1 VVRIIRKS
9 VMGIIIGLVLA
20 AIAAAASGEDLPRV
34 LILGFDGMDPNVADL
49 MMREGRLPNLERM
62 RQKGSFCRLETSIP
76 PQSPVAWSNFITG
89 KNPGGHGIYDF
100 IARTPEDYLPYLS
113 TTVTDDAVKTLK
125 IGPWEIPLLLKLGS
139 WRIPLASGGVKL
151 LRKGTAWW
159 EILEEHGVPVV
170 SLRLPSNFPPSGNT
184 TRSLSGMGTPDMLGT
199 YGTFSFYTTKP
210 YVVTQETGGKIYIVD
225 NFDNKV
231 KTNLYGPP
239 NNLLAGSP
247 ETEIPFMVYIDPDYP
262 VVKIEIQDSE
272 IVLNEKEWSD
282 WVTVR
287 MELLELAGI
296 SLASAQGIVRF
307 YLKSVR
313 PDFELY
319 MSPIQIDPRAPA
331 VPISTPADYSQ
342 ELARAIGP
350 FYTQGIAEETWAL
363 NEGRL
368 NEKEYLTQTE
378 FVFEQTKRMLDY
390 ELNRFDWGVLYC
402 YFSSLDCLQHMFWR
416 LRDPEHPMYD
426 EELAAEYGGVIE
438 HFYARFDSVLGYTME
453 RVGDDATIIALS
465 DHGFTTFRKNVH
477 LNTWLYWNDYIT
489 LRDDFREESEEFFE
503 NVDWSGTKAYA
514 LGLNGFYINQIGR
527 EGEGIVAPGPE
538 KEHLLD
544 EIKRKLLAV
553 EDPETGEK
561 MIAQVYKA
569 SECYSGEC
577 VREAPDLV
585 IGYNAGY
592 RASWETALGK
602 ITRSLVNDNTKKWS
616 GDHCM
621 AKEVVPGVLFTSKR
635 IGYTQ
640 PALYDLA
647 PTILGEFGIDKL
659 PDMDGT
665 DLFTREMVSK

>member
-1 VVRIIRKS
+1 MLRK
-9 VMGIIIGLVLA
+9 G
-20 AIAAAASGEDLPRV
+20 AIAVVICFLIMTAVTASGAEDRPRV

-49 MMREGRLPNLERM
+49 MMREGRLPNLERL
-62 RQKGSFCRLETSIP
+62 RQRGSFCRLETSVP

-89 KNPGGHGIYDF
+89 KNPGGHGIFDF
-100 IARTPEDYLPYLS
+100 IARKPETYLPYLS
-113 TTVTDDAVKTLK
+113 TTFTDDEVKTLK
-125 IGPWEIPLLLKLGS
+125 IGPWEIPLILKLGS
-139 WRIPLASGGVKL
+139 WRIPLASGEVEL

-184 TRSLSGMGTPDMLGT
+184 TRSISGMGTPDMLGT

-210 YVVTQETGGKIYIVD
+210 YVVTEETGGRIYIVD

-231 KTNLYGPP
+231 EAKLFGPP
-239 NNLLAGSP
+239 NNLLEGSP
-247 ETEIPFMVYIDPDYP
+247 ETEIPFTVYVDPDYP
-262 VVKIEIQDSE
+262 VVKIEGQDSE
-272 IVLNEKEWSD
+272 LVLNEKEWSD

-287 MELLELAGI
+287 LDLLELAGS

-319 MSPIQIDPRAPA
+319 ISPIQIDPRSPA
-331 VPISTPADYSQ
+331 VPISTPADYSK
-342 ELARAIGP
+342 ELAEAIGP

-368 NEKEYLTQTE
+368 NEQEYLTQTE
-378 FVFEQTKRMLDY
+378 FIFEQTKRMLDY
-390 ELNRFDWGVLYC
+390 ELDRFDWGVLYC
-402 YFSSLDCLQHMFWR
+402 YFSSVDCLQHMFWR

-426 EELAAEYGGVIE
+426 EELAGRYGDVIE
-438 HFYARFDSVLGYTME
+438 WFYTRLDSVLGYTAD
-453 RVGDDATIIALS
+453 RVGDNTTIIALS

-477 LNTWLYWNDYIT
+477 LNTWLYWNDYIS

-514 LGLNGFYINQIGR
+514 LGLNCLYVNQIGR

-544 EIKRKLLAV
+544 ELKRKILAI

-569 SECYSGEC
+569 SECYSGQC
-577 VREAPDLV
+577 VQEAPDLI

-602 ITRSLVNDNTKKWS
+602 ITRSLLNENAKKWS

-621 AKEVVPGVLFTSKR
+621 AKEVIPGVLFTSKR
-635 IGYTQ
+635 IGYTK

-659 PDMDGT
+659 PDMDGS
-665 DLFTREMVSK
+665 DLFAREVASR